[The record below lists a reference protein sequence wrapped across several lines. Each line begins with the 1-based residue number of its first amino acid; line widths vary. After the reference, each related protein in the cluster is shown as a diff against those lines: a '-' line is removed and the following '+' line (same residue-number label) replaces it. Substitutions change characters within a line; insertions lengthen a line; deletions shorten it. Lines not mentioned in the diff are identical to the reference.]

1 MNTKFN
7 QFNQNNQSNFDDK
20 LLTSLNAISILDNMK
35 IPPNAAIVFDIDDTL
50 LYSHNKNPIKSIIML
65 YNYSKM
71 KGITPYIIT
80 YRQKTPDN
88 VKYTIDELNK
98 IGVSGYNQLYLAP
111 QGIDPWTYKINVRKY
126 ITENNH
132 MNIIMSVGDSD
143 WDITGGYHGIGI
155 KV

>member
-1 MNTKFN
+1 MN
-7 QFNQNNQSNFDDK
+7 NNSNIYDK
-20 LLTSLNAISILDNMK
+20 LLISLNAISILDNMK
-35 IPPNAAIVFDIDDTL
+35 IPNNAAIIFDIDDTL
-50 LYSHNKNPIKSIIML
+50 LYSHNKNPINSIIML

-80 YRQKTPDN
+80 YRQKTPN
-88 VKYTIDELNK
+88 NINYTINELNK

-111 QGIDPWTYKINVRKY
+111 PNIDPWTYKINIRKH
-126 ITENNH
+126 ITEKNG

-143 WDITGGYHGIGI
+143 WDISGGYHGIGI